1 MTRHG
6 LTLRHEGHHAPN
18 DRTVFVASV
27 LFAAL
32 VFPVVGSSQSATPKF
47 DSSRAYADLQK
58 MVEMGPRP
66 AGSRE
71 HENTRA

>member
-32 VFPVVGSSQSATPKF
+32 VIFNDISK
-47 DSSRAYADLQK
+47 L
-58 MVEMGPRP
+58 P
-66 AGSRE
+66 AFTQRLP
-71 HENTRA
+71 